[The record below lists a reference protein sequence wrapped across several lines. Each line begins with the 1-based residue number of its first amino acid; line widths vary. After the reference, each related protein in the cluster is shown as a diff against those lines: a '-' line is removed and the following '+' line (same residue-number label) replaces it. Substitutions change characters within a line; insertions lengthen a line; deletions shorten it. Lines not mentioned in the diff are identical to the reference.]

1 MKTIIKALLFLLIIS
16 STTTK
21 LTEEQKLKQL
31 FRTELTAYAKDFN
44 TKNWEGVADRI
55 DPKLFDYMPKEKMV
69 EMFKGMAESG
79 MEMTLGTPDVKT
91 ISEVLIHE
99 NEKFCKIDYLGEIT
113 MKLSGEMLEMKE
125 MLKTSFAS
133 AFGEKNI
140 TFNEKTNSFHINS
153 IKSMLVVSP
162 KDENNWK
169 FIEFNKSK
177 TKVLKMLVPK
187 EILQKIAPE
196 IELEEETVFK
206 NEEVEEIEMIE
217 EEEVMEEEEPPVLEK
232 LFINSDKQPSFPGGE
247 EKLYQYLGTKIT
259 YPKEAEEKGISGR
272 VFVQFVIEK
281 DGNMTDVKVVK
292 GIGGGCDKEAIR
304 VVKAMPNWIPG
315 TQRGKKV
322 RVRIKLPINFKIG
335 KIKKK

>member
-1 MKTIIKALLFLLIIS
+1 MKM
-16 STTTK
+16 
-21 LTEEQKLKQL
+21 
-31 FRTELTAYAKDFN
+31 
-44 TKNWEGVADRI
+44 KNFG
-55 DPKLFDYMPKEKMV
+55 
-69 EMFKGMAESG
+69 
-79 MEMTLGTPDVKT
+79 
-91 ISEVLIHE
+91 
-99 NEKFCKIDYLGEIT
+99 KIDYLGEIT

-153 IKSMLVVSP
+153 IKSMLAVSP
-162 KDENNWK
+162 KGENNWK

-177 TKVLKMLVPK
+177 TRMLKMLVSK

-196 IELEEETVFK
+196 IEIEEETVFES
-206 NEEVEEIEMIE
+206 EEVEEIETYDE
-217 EEEVMEEEEPPVLEK
+217 MEEEEPEPVVPIFTVVENPPK
-232 LFINSDKQPSFPGGE
+232 FPGGE

-281 DGNMTDVKVVK
+281 DGNITDVKVVK